1 MKLYRNLFYVLLG
14 IFAVGVTLLCLVQPD
29 SIISRISTG
38 LVTGSFVGA
47 VNVFVNYA
55 HARSSYF
62 KELAVALSEICH
74 ELGGDLIRARLR
86 NNDLSEST
94 KEEIIAQYKNGQKS
108 VMEDVSSME
117 HRYSKLAAKVDD
129 YAFSGIV
136 FSDMKVKKL
145 LREMESFIDTDVK
158 YLYGALQF
166 CLNFSLLDVKAP
178 KAEQLLV
185 IGEPDEFFE
194 HLIESNK
201 KFQGHLESDL
211 KRMAELCASLSRLL
225 RISTSSATRK
235 ILDEIPS
242 LSYAFLDESK
252 SDLTC
257 GERI

>member
-1 MKLYRNLFYVLLG
+1 MKLYRNLFYVLFG
-14 IFAVGVTLLCLVQPD
+14 IFAVGVTLLCLVLPD

-74 ELGGDLIRARLR
+74 ELGSDLIKARLR

-94 KEEIIAQYKNGQKS
+94 KEEIIAQYKNGNKF

-117 HRYSKLAAKVDD
+117 HRYSKLAAKIDD
-129 YAFSGIV
+129 DAFSGIV
-136 FSDMKVKKL
+136 FSDIKVKKL
-145 LREMESFIDTDVK
+145 LMEMESFIDIDVK

-166 CLNFSLLDVKAP
+166 CLNFSLLSVKAP

-194 HLIESNK
+194 HLVESNK

-211 KRMAELCASLSRLL
+211 KRLAELCASLSRLL
-225 RISTSSATRK
+225 GISTSSATREL
-235 ILDEIPS
+235 LDEIQIS
-242 LSYAFLDESK
+242 SSAFLDESK

-257 GERI
+257 GECI

>member
-1 MKLYRNLFYVLLG
+1 MG
-14 IFAVGVTLLCLVQPD
+14 IFAVGVTLLCLVLPD

-74 ELGGDLIRARLR
+74 ELGSDLIKARLR

-94 KEEIIAQYKNGQKS
+94 KEEIIAQYKNGHKFA
-108 VMEDVSSME
+108 MEDVSSME
-117 HRYSKLAAKVDD
+117 HRYSKLAAKIDD
-129 YAFSGIV
+129 DAFFGIV

-145 LREMESFIDTDVK
+145 LREMDSFIGIDIK
-158 YLYGALQF
+158 YRYGDLQF
-166 CLNFSLLDVKAP
+166 CLNFSILSVKAP

-194 HLIESNK
+194 HLVEFNK
-201 KFQGHLESDL
+201 KFQGLEH
-211 KRMAELCASLSRLL
+211 KTPCAV
-225 RISTSSATRK
+225 
-235 ILDEIPS
+235 
-242 LSYAFLDESK
+242 YAAVAA
-252 SDLTC
+252 
-257 GERI
+257 

>member
-14 IFAVGVTLLCLVQPD
+14 IFAVGVTLLCLALPD

-74 ELGGDLIRARLR
+74 ELGSDLIKSRLR

-94 KEEIIAQYKNGQKS
+94 KEEIIAQYKNGHKF

-117 HRYSKLAAKVDD
+117 HRYSKLAAKIDD
-129 YAFSGIV
+129 DAFSGIV
-136 FSDMKVKKL
+136 FSDIKVKKL
-145 LREMESFIDTDVK
+145 LMEMESFIYIDVK
-158 YLYGALQF
+158 YPYGELQS
-166 CLNFSLLDVKAP
+166 CLGFSLLSVKAP
-178 KAEQLLV
+178 NEEQLLV
-185 IGEPDEFFE
+185 IGEPDEFFGR
-194 HLIESNK
+194 LIEYNK
-201 KFQGHLESDL
+201 EFQGHLESDL
-211 KRMAELCASLSRLL
+211 RRLAELCTSLSRLL
-225 RISTSSATRK
+225 RSSTSSATRK

-242 LSYAFLDESK
+242 VSCAFLDESK
-252 SDLTC
+252 SDRTC

>member
-14 IFAVGVTLLCLVQPD
+14 IFAVGVTILCLVPPD

-74 ELGGDLIRARLR
+74 ELGGDLVRARLQ
-86 NNDLSEST
+86 NMDLAEST
-94 KEEIIAQYKNGQKS
+94 KEDIIAQYKKGH
-108 VMEDVSSME
+108 EFETEEVSSME
-117 HRYSKLAAKVDD
+117 HRYSKLVSKVDD
-129 YAFSGIV
+129 DVFSGIV

-145 LREMESFIDTDVK
+145 LREMESFIGIDIK
-158 YLYGALQF
+158 YRYGELQF
-166 CLNFSLLDVKAP
+166 CLNFSLLSVKAP

-211 KRMAELCASLSRLL
+211 KRLAELCASLSRLL

-235 ILDEIPS
+235 ILDEIS
-242 LSYAFLDESK
+242 SVSCAFLE
-252 SDLTC
+252 
-257 GERI
+257 ENVA

>member
-1 MKLYRNLFYVLLG
+1 MKLYRNLFYVLFC
-14 IFAVGVTLLCLVQPD
+14 IFAVGVTLMCLVPPN

-62 KELAVALSEICH
+62 RELAIALFEICH
-74 ELGGDLIRARLR
+74 ELGGDLVRARMG
-86 NNDLSEST
+86 NKDLSEST
-94 KEEIIAQYKNGQKS
+94 KEEIIAQYKNGHKF

-129 YAFSGIV
+129 DAFSGIV
-136 FSDMKVKKL
+136 FSDIKVKKL
-145 LREMESFIDTDVK
+145 LMEMESFIDIDVK

-166 CLNFSLLDVKAP
+166 CLNFSLLSVKAP

-194 HLIESNK
+194 HLVESNK

-211 KRMAELCASLSRLL
+211 KRLAELCTSLSRLL
-225 RISTSSATRK
+225 RSSTSSATRK
-235 ILDEIPS
+235 MLDEIPS
-242 LSYAFLDESK
+242 VSCAFLE
-252 SDLTC
+252 
-257 GERI
+257 ENVA

>member
-14 IFAVGVTLLCLVQPD
+14 IFAVGVTLLCLVPPD

-47 VNVFVNYA
+47 VNGFVNYA

-74 ELGGDLIRARLR
+74 ELGGDLVRARLR
-86 NNDLSEST
+86 NMDLAEST
-94 KEEIIAQYKNGQKS
+94 KEDIIAQYKKGHEYE
-108 VMEDVSSME
+108 MEEVSRME
-117 HRYSKLAAKVDD
+117 HRYSKLVSKVDD
-129 YAFSGIV
+129 DVFSGIV

-145 LREMESFIDTDVK
+145 LREMESFIGIDIK
-158 YLYGALQF
+158 YRYGDLQF
-166 CLNFSLLDVKAP
+166 CLNFSLLSVKAP

-194 HLIESNK
+194 HLVESNK

-211 KRMAELCASLSRLL
+211 KRLAELCASLSRLL
-225 RISTSSATRK
+225 RISTSSFTRK
-235 ILDEIPS
+235 ILDELPS